1 MKFTLS
7 WLKDHL
13 DTSASVEAI
22 DEALTR
28 VGLEV
33 EAIEDKAKALAPFVV
48 GYVTECTKH
57 PNADK
62 LSVCKVDIGQ
72 GAPIQV
78 VCGAPNARQG
88 MKGVYAAPGTHIPGT
103 KLDLKKGVIRGV
115 ESNGM
120 LLSERELGLSDQ
132 HEGIIDLPATAP
144 VGKPYVELMDLG
156 DPVVEIAITP
166 NRPDALGIRGVA
178 RDLAAAGLG
187 ALKPEEKKAPVKG
200 AFKSPIAWKIEAPEN
215 NACPFVVGRYFRNVK
230 NGPSPEWMQRRLVA
244 IGLRPISA
252 LVDITN
258 YVTYDL
264 GRPLHVFDADKLAGD
279 LSMRPAREGE
289 EILALDGKTYK
300 LDPSITVI
308 ADAKGPHGIGGV
320 MGGELTG
327 CTPETKNVFLEV
339 ALFDRVRVAAA
350 GRKLGIQS
358 DARYRFER
366 GVDPESA
373 LWGAEVAAKLVAECC
388 GGEASEIVSAGT
400 MPKWQRDVAF
410 RPSRLKSLGGLA
422 VPAAETKRIFAALG
436 FKITDPH
443 PGPRHV
449 QGEDAPADVWSVA
462 VPPWRMDVDADGKG
476 GGEPDLIE
484 EILRIHGYD
493 KIPSV
498 SMTPGRLPHQTVTPH
513 QRRTRLARRALAA
526 RGLLEAVTW
535 SFMSSKHAPLF
546 LTGNRGPILLANPL
560 SADLDAMRPSTIG
573 NLLLAAQRNADRGV
587 PNAALFEVGPHYGGV
602 EPNDQSLVA
611 AGLRQG
617 ETPRHWAEKARK
629 LDAFDAKAD
638 ALAAL
643 EAAGGP
649 VGSVQ
654 TVAEAPPW
662 YHPGRSGSFKIGN
675 VALAHFGEVH
685 PRVLKALDVDGPCVA
700 FEVFL
705 DRLPPPKAKAG
716 KARALLKPS
725 PFQPVER
732 DFAFVVDAGVPAEKL
747 LRAAQNADKA
757 LITGAAIFDAYAGP
771 GIPDGK
777 KSVALSVTIQPTEK
791 TLTDAE
797 IEAIGAKIVAAV
809 TKQTGGVLRS

>member
-1 MKFTLS
+1 MKFTLG

-13 DTSASVEAI
+13 DTTASVEAI
-22 DEALTR
+22 DAALTR
-28 VGLEV
+28 GGLEV
-33 EAIEDKAKALAPFVV
+33 EGIEDKAKALAPFVV
-48 GYVTECTKH
+48 GYVVECTKH

-62 LSVCKVDIGQ
+62 LNVCKVDIGQ

-88 MKGVYAAPGTHIPGT
+88 MKGVYAAPGTHVPGT

-120 LLSERELGLSDQ
+120 LLSERELGLSDD
-132 HEGIIDLPATAP
+132 HEGIIDLPADAP

-178 RDLAAAGLG
+178 RDLAAMGVG
-187 ALKPEEKKAPVKG
+187 TLKPWPVKPVKG
-200 AFKSPIAWKIEAPEN
+200 TFQSPIAWKIAPDG
-215 NACPFVVGRYFRNVK
+215 NACPFVVGRYFRNVT
-230 NGPSPEWMQRRLVA
+230 NRPSPEWMQRRLVA

-279 LSMRPAREGE
+279 LTMRLAREGE

-308 ADAKGPHGIGGV
+308 ADANGAHGIGGV
-320 MGGELTG
+320 MGGENTG

-339 ALFDRVRVAAA
+339 ALFDRVKVAAA
-350 GRKLGIQS
+350 GRMLGIQS

-366 GVDPESA
+366 GIDPESV
-373 LWGAEVAAKLVAECC
+373 LWGAEIAAKLIAECC
-388 GGEASEIVSAGT
+388 GGEASEPVSAGE
-400 MPKWQRDVAF
+400 MPKWQRSVSF
-410 RPSRLKSLGGLA
+410 RPKRLETLGGVA
-422 VPAAETKRIFAALG
+422 VPPADAKRILSALG
-436 FKITDPH
+436 YETTNDA
-443 PGPRHV
+443 
-449 QGEDAPADVWSVA
+449 GESWTVA
-462 VPPWRMDVDADGKG
+462 IPPWRMDSEGEAD
-476 GGEPDLIE
+476 LVE

-493 KIPSV
+493 KIPPV

-526 RGLLEAVTW
+526 RGMLEAVTW
-535 SFMSSKHAPLF
+535 SFMNAKEAPLF
-546 LTGNRGPILLANPL
+546 LSGNRGPILLANPI
-560 SADLDAMRPSTIG
+560 SADLDAMRPSIVG
-573 NLLLAAQRNADRGV
+573 NLLRAAQRNADRGV
-587 PNAALFEVGPHYGGV
+587 ANAALFEVGPQYAGT
-602 EPNDQSLVA
+602 EPDDQTLVA

-629 LDAFDAKAD
+629 VDAYDAKAD

-654 TVAEAPPW
+654 TAAEAPPW
-662 YHPGRSGSFKIGN
+662 YHPGRAGTFKIGN
-675 VALAHFGEVH
+675 VALAYFGEVH
-685 PRVLKALDVDGPCVA
+685 PRVLKALDADGPCVA

-705 DRLPPPKAKAG
+705 DRLPPAKAKAG

-725 PFQPVER
+725 QFQPVER
-732 DFAFVVDAGVPAEKL
+732 DFAFVVDAGVPAEKVQ
-747 LRAAQNADKA
+747 RTAHNVDRA
-757 LITGAAIFDAYAGP
+757 LITAVSIFDAYAGP
-771 GIPDGK
+771 GIPEGK
-777 KSVALSVTIQPTEK
+777 KSVAIAVTIQPTEK

-797 IEAIGAKIVAAV
+797 IEAIGTKIVAAV
-809 TKQTGGVLRS
+809 QKQTGGTLRG

>member
-1 MKFTLS
+1 MKFTLA

-13 DTSASVEAI
+13 DTAASVEAI
-22 DEALTR
+22 DAALTR
-28 VGLEV
+28 AGLEV
-33 EAIEDKAKALAPFVV
+33 EGIEDKAKSLAPFVV

-62 LSVCKVDIGQ
+62 LSVCKVDIGR

-120 LLSERELGLSDQ
+120 LLSERELGISDE
-132 HEGIIDLPATAP
+132 HEGIIDLPGDAP
-144 VGKPYVELMDLG
+144 IGKPYVELMDLG

-166 NRPDALGIRGVA
+166 NRPDALGIRGIA
-178 RDLAAAGLG
+178 RDLAAMGVG
-187 ALKPEEKKAPVKG
+187 ALKPWPVKPVKG
-200 AFKSPIAWKIEAPEN
+200 TFKSPIAWRIAPEPD

-230 NGPSPEWMQRRLVA
+230 NGASPEWMQRRLVA

-279 LSMRPAREGE
+279 LTMRPAKEGE

-308 ADAKGPHGIGGV
+308 ADAKGAHGIGGV

-327 CTPETKNVFLEV
+327 CTPKTKNVFLEV
-339 ALFDRVRVAAA
+339 ALFDRVKVAAA

-373 LWGAEVAAKLVAECC
+373 LWGAEIAAKLVAECC
-388 GGEASEIVSAGT
+388 GGEASEIVSAGE
-400 MPKWQRDVAF
+400 MPKWQRSVAF
-410 RPSRLKSLGGLA
+410 RPKRLETLGGLA
-422 VPAAETKRIFAALG
+422 VPPAEAKRILGALG
-436 FKITDPH
+436 YEAANAN
-443 PGPRHV
+443 
-449 QGEDAPADVWSVA
+449 GESWTVA
-462 VPPWRMDVDADGKG
+462 IPPWRMDSEGEAD
-476 GGEPDLIE
+476 LVE
-484 EILRIHGYD
+484 EVLRIHGYD
-493 KIPSV
+493 KIPPV
-498 SMTPGRLPHQTVTPH
+498 GMTPGRLPHQTVTPH

-526 RGLLEAVTW
+526 RGMLEAVTW
-535 SFMSSKHAPLF
+535 SFMSAKDAPLF
-546 LTGNRGPILLANPL
+546 LTGNRPPILLANPI
-560 SADLDAMRPSTIG
+560 SADLDAMRPSIVG
-573 NLLLAAQRNADRGV
+573 NLLRAAQRNADRGV
-587 PNAALFEVGPHYGGV
+587 LNAALFEVGPQYAGT
-602 EPNDQSLVA
+602 EPDDQTLVA

-629 LDAFDAKAD
+629 VDAFDAKAD

-649 VGSVQ
+649 VGSLQ
-654 TVAEAPPW
+654 TVPEAPPW
-662 YHPGRSGSFKIGN
+662 YHPGRAGSFKIGN

-685 PRVLKALDVDGPCVA
+685 PRVLKALDADGPAVA

-716 KARALLKPS
+716 KARPLLKPS

-732 DFAFVVDAGVPAEKL
+732 DFAFVVDAAVPAEKL
-747 LRAAQNADKA
+747 LRAAQNADRA
-757 LITGAAIFDAYAGP
+757 LITAVSIFDSYAGP
-771 GIPDGK
+771 GIPEGK
-777 KSVALSVTIQPTEK
+777 KSVAIAVTIQPNEK

-809 TKQTGGVLRS
+809 QKQTGGVLRS

>member
-1 MKFTLS
+1 MKFTLG

-28 VGLEV
+28 AGLEV
-33 EAIEDKAKALAPFVV
+33 EGIEDKAKALAPFVV
-48 GYVTECTKH
+48 AYVVECAKH

-72 GAPIQV
+72 GAVIQV
-78 VCGAPNARQG
+78 VCGAPNARLG
-88 MKGVYAAPGTHIPGT
+88 MKGVYAPPGTHIPGT

-120 LLSERELGLSDQ
+120 LLSERELGISDEHQ
-132 HEGIIDLPATAP
+132 GIIDLPADAP
-144 VGKPYVELMDLG
+144 VGKRYVELMDLG

-166 NRPDALGIRGVA
+166 NRPDALGIRGIA
-178 RDLAAAGLG
+178 RDLAAMGVG
-187 ALKPEEKKAPVKG
+187 ALKPWPVKPVKG
-200 AFKSPIAWKIEAPEN
+200 TFKSPIAWKIEAGPD
-215 NACPFVVGRYFRNVK
+215 NACPFVVGRYFRNVT
-230 NGPSPEWMQRRLVA
+230 NGPSLEWMQRRLVA

-279 LSMRPAREGE
+279 LTMRPAREGE

-308 ADAKGPHGIGGV
+308 ADVKGAHGIGGV

-339 ALFDRVRVAAA
+339 ALFDRVKVAAA

-373 LWGAEVAAKLVAECC
+373 IWGAEVAAKLVAECC
-388 GGEASEIVSAGT
+388 GGEASEPVSAGT
-400 MPKWQRDVAF
+400 MPKWQRSVAF
-410 RPSRLKSLGGLA
+410 RPSRLATLGGLA
-422 VPAAETKRIFAALG
+422 VPPAEAKRILGALG
-436 FKITDPH
+436 YEATS
-443 PGPRHV
+443 
-449 QGEDAPADVWSVA
+449 DAGDNWTVSI
-462 VPPWRMDVDADGKG
+462 PPWRMDSEGEAD
-476 GGEPDLIE
+476 LVE
-484 EILRIHGYD
+484 EVLRIHGYD
-493 KIPSV
+493 KIPPV
-498 SMTPGRLPHQTVTPH
+498 GMTPGRLPHQTVTPH

-526 RGLLEAVTW
+526 RGMLEAVTW
-535 SFMSSKHAPLF
+535 SFMSAKEAPLF
-546 LTGNRGPILLANPL
+546 LAGNRAPILLANPI
-560 SADLDAMRPSTIG
+560 SADLDAMRPSIVG
-573 NLLLAAQRNADRGV
+573 NLLRAAQRNADRGV
-587 PNAALFEVGPHYGGV
+587 PNAALFEVGPHYAGT
-602 EPNDQSLVA
+602 EPEDQMLVA

-629 LDAFDAKAD
+629 LDAYDAKAD

-649 VGSVQ
+649 VASLQ
-654 TVAEAPPW
+654 TAAEAPPW
-662 YHPGRSGSFKIGN
+662 YHPGRAGSFKIGN
-675 VALAHFGEVH
+675 LALAHFGEVH

-725 PFQPVER
+725 PFQPVAR
-732 DFAFVVDAGVPAEKL
+732 DFAFVVDAAVPAEKVQ
-747 LRAAQNADKA
+747 RAARNVDRA
-757 LITGAAIFDAYAGP
+757 LISAVSIFDAYAGP
-771 GIPDGK
+771 GIPEGK
-777 KSVALSVTIQPTEK
+777 KSVALAVTIQPTER

-809 TKQTGGVLRS
+809 QKQTGGVLRS

>member
-1 MKFTLS
+1 MKFTLA

-13 DTSASVEAI
+13 DTTASVEAV

-28 VGLEV
+28 AGLEV

-62 LSVCKVDIGQ
+62 LSVCKVDIGR

-78 VCGAPNARQG
+78 VCGAPNARAG

-120 LLSERELGLSDQ
+120 LLSERELGISDQ
-132 HEGIIDLPATAP
+132 HEGIIDLPADAP

-166 NRPDALGIRGVA
+166 NRPDALGIRGIA
-178 RDLAAAGLG
+178 RDLAAMGVG
-187 ALKPEEKKAPVKG
+187 ALKPWPYAAIKG
-200 AFKSPIAWKIEAPEN
+200 AFKSPIAWKIEPGPN

-230 NGPSPEWMQRRLVA
+230 NGPSPEWIQRRLVA

-279 LSMRPAREGE
+279 LTMRPAKDGE
-289 EILALDGKTYK
+289 EIRALDGKTYK

-308 ADAKGPHGIGGV
+308 ADSKGAHGIGGV

-339 ALFDRVRVAAA
+339 ALFDRVRVAAT

-373 LWGAEVAAKLVAECC
+373 IWGAEVAAKLIAECC
-388 GGEASEIVSAGT
+388 GGEASEPVSAGA
-400 MPKWQRDVAF
+400 MPKWQKSVAF
-410 RPSRLKSLGGLA
+410 RPSRLASLGGLA
-422 VPAAETKRIFAALG
+422 VPPAEAKRILSTLGYEATSAAG
-436 FKITDPH
+436 DDWTVSI
-443 PGPRHV
+443 
-449 QGEDAPADVWSVA
+449 
-462 VPPWRMDVDADGKG
+462 PPWRMDSEGEAD
-476 GGEPDLIE
+476 LVE
-484 EILRIHGYD
+484 EVLRIHGYD
-493 KIPSV
+493 KIPPV
-498 SMTPGRLPHQTVTPH
+498 SMTAGRLPHQTVTPH
-513 QRRTRLARRALAA
+513 QRRTRLARRALAG
-526 RGLLEAVTW
+526 RGMLEAVTW
-535 SFMSSKHAPLF
+535 SFMNAKEAPLF
-546 LTGNRGPILLANPL
+546 LGGNRAPILLANPI
-560 SADLDAMRPSTIG
+560 SADLDAMRPSIVG
-573 NLLLAAQRNADRGV
+573 NLLRAAQRNADRGV
-587 PNAALFEVGPHYGGV
+587 PNAALYEVGPQYAGT
-602 EPNDQSLVA
+602 EPDDQTLVA

-629 LDAFDAKAD
+629 VDAYDAKAD

-649 VGSVQ
+649 VGSLQ
-654 TVAEAPPW
+654 TAAEAPAW

-685 PRVLKALDVDGPCVA
+685 PRVLKALDVDGPAVA

-725 PFQPVER
+725 QFQPVER
-732 DFAFVVDAGVPAEKL
+732 DFAFVVDAAVPAEKL
-747 LRAAQNADKA
+747 LRAAQNADRA
-757 LITGAAIFDAYAGP
+757 LITAASIFDAYAGP

-777 KSVALSVTIQPTEK
+777 KSVALSVTIQPVEK

-809 TKQTGGVLRS
+809 AKQTGGVLRS

>member
-1 MKFTLS
+1 MKFTLT

-13 DTSASVEAI
+13 DTTASVEAI
-22 DEALTR
+22 DAALTR
-28 VGLEV
+28 SGLEV
-33 EAIEDKAKALAPFVV
+33 EGIEDKAKALAPFVV
-48 GYVTECTKH
+48 GYVTECAKH

-120 LLSERELGLSDQ
+120 LLSERELGISDEHQ
-132 HEGIIDLPATAP
+132 GIIDLPGDAP
-144 VGKPYVELMDLG
+144 IGKPYVDLLNLG
-156 DPVVEIAITP
+156 DAVVEIAITP
-166 NRPDALGIRGVA
+166 NRPDALGIRGIA
-178 RDLAAAGLG
+178 RDLAAMGLG
-187 ALKPEEKKAPVKG
+187 TMTPWRYPPIKG
-200 AFKSPIAWKIEAPEN
+200 AFKSSIAWKIETPPGAS
-215 NACPFVVGRYFRNVK
+215 NACQYVVGRYFRNVT

-279 LSMRPAREGE
+279 LTMRPAMDGE

-308 ADAKGPHGIGGV
+308 ADTEGAHGIGGV

-339 ALFDRVRVAAA
+339 ALFDRVRVAAT

-373 LWGAEVAAKLVAECC
+373 NWGAEVAAKLIAECC
-388 GGEASEIVSAGT
+388 GGEASEPVSAGA
-400 MPKWQRDVAF
+400 MPKWQRSVSF
-410 RPSRLKSLGGLA
+410 RPSRLATLGGLA
-422 VPAAETKRIFAALG
+422 VPPAEAKRILSALG
-436 FKITDPH
+436 YAARGD
-443 PGPRHV
+443 
-449 QGEDAPADVWSVA
+449 GESWA
-462 VPPWRMDVDADGKG
+462 VSIPPWRMDSEGEAD
-476 GGEPDLIE
+476 LVE
-484 EILRIHGYD
+484 EILRIYGYD
-493 KIPSV
+493 KIPPV
-498 SMTPGRLPHQTVTPH
+498 SMAPGSLPHQTVTPH
-513 QRRTRLARRALAA
+513 QRRTRLARRALAT

-535 SFMSSKHAPLF
+535 SFMSSKDAPLF
-546 LTGNRGPILLANPL
+546 GGGQPGMMLANPI
-560 SADLDAMRPSTIG
+560 SADLDAMRTSIVG
-573 NLLLAAQRNADRGV
+573 NLLRAAQRNADRGV
-587 PNAALFEVGPHYGGV
+587 LNAALFEVGPQYAGT
-602 EPNDQSLVA
+602 EPEDQALMA
-611 AGLRQG
+611 AGIRQG

-629 LDAFDAKAD
+629 VDAFDAKAD

-649 VGSVQ
+649 VSSLQ
-654 TVAEAPPW
+654 TAAEAPPW
-662 YHPGRSGSFKIGN
+662 YHPGRAGSFKIGN

-685 PRVLKALDVDGPCVA
+685 PRVLKALDVDGPAIA
-700 FEVFL
+700 FEVYL
-705 DRLPPPKAKAG
+705 DRLPPPKVKAG
-716 KARALLKPS
+716 KARPLLKPS
-725 PFQPVER
+725 QFQPVER
-732 DFAFVVDAGVPAEKL
+732 DFAFVVDASVPAEKL
-747 LRAAQNADKA
+747 LRAAQNADRA
-757 LITGAAIFDAYAGP
+757 LIAGASIFDAYAGP
-771 GIPDGK
+771 GIPEGK

-809 TKQTGGVLRS
+809 AKQTGGVLRS

>member
-1 MKFTLS
+1 MKFTLG

-13 DTSASVEAI
+13 DTAASVDAI
-22 DEALTR
+22 DAALTR
-28 VGLEV
+28 GGLEV

-62 LSVCKVDIGQ
+62 LSVCKVDIGR

-88 MKGVYAAPGTHIPGT
+88 MKGVYAPPGTHIPGT

-120 LLSERELGLSDQ
+120 LLSERELGLSDEHQ
-132 HEGIIDLPATAP
+132 GIIELPGDAP
-144 VGKPYVELMDLG
+144 IGKPYVELMDLG

-166 NRPDALGIRGVA
+166 NRPDALGIRGIA
-178 RDLAAAGLG
+178 RDLAAMGVG
-187 ALKPEEKKAPVKG
+187 ALKPWPVKPVKG
-200 AFKSPIAWKIEAPEN
+200 TFRSPIAWKIDPAPG
-215 NACPFVVGRYFRNVK
+215 NACPFVVGRYFRNVT
-230 NGPSPEWMQRRLVA
+230 NGPSPEWMQRRLIA

-264 GRPLHVFDADKLAGD
+264 GRPLHAFDADKLAGD
-279 LSMRPAREGE
+279 LTMRLARAGE
-289 EILALDGKTYK
+289 EILALDGKTYT
-300 LDPSITVI
+300 LDSSITVI
-308 ADAKGPHGIGGV
+308 ADARGAHGIGGV

-388 GGEASEIVSAGT
+388 GGEASELVSAGA
-400 MPKWQRDVAF
+400 MPKWQRSVAF
-410 RPSRLKSLGGLA
+410 RPKRLETLGGLA
-422 VPAAETKRIFAALG
+422 VPPPEAKRILAALG
-436 FKITDPH
+436 YEAASAN
-443 PGPRHV
+443 
-449 QGEDAPADVWSVA
+449 GESWSVSI
-462 VPPWRMDVDADGKG
+462 PPWRMDSEGEAD
-476 GGEPDLIE
+476 LVE

-493 KIPSV
+493 KIPPV

-526 RGLLEAVTW
+526 RGMLEAVTW
-535 SFMSSKHAPLF
+535 SFMSAKEAPLF
-546 LTGNRGPILLANPL
+546 LAGNRGPILLANPI
-560 SADLDAMRPSTIG
+560 SADLDAMRPSTVG
-573 NLLLAAQRNADRGV
+573 NLLRAAQRNADRGV
-587 PNAALFEVGPHYGGV
+587 PNAALFEVGPQYAGT
-602 EPNDQSLVA
+602 EPDDQTLVA

-617 ETPRHWAEKARK
+617 ETPRHWAETARK
-629 LDAFDAKAD
+629 VDAFDAKAD

-649 VGSVQ
+649 VASLQ
-654 TVAEAPPW
+654 TAAEAPAW
-662 YHPGRSGSFKIGN
+662 YHPGRSGTFKIGN

-716 KARALLKPS
+716 KARPLLKPS

-732 DFAFVVDAGVPAEKL
+732 DFAFVVDAAVPAEKVQ
-747 LRAAQNADKA
+747 RTAQNVDRA
-757 LITGAAIFDAYAGP
+757 LITAVSIFDAYAGP

-777 KSVALSVTIQPTEK
+777 KSVAIAVTIQPTEK

-797 IEAIGAKIVAAV
+797 IEAIGARIVAAV
-809 TKQTGGVLRS
+809 QKQTGGVLRS

>member
-1 MKFTLS
+1 MKFTLA

-13 DTSASVEAI
+13 DTAASVDAV
-22 DEALTR
+22 DAALTR
-28 VGLEV
+28 GGLEV

-48 GYVTECTKH
+48 GHVTECTKH

-120 LLSERELGLSDQ
+120 LLSERELGLSDEHQ
-132 HEGIIDLPATAP
+132 GIIDLPADAP
-144 VGKPYVELMDLG
+144 VGKPYVELMELG

-166 NRPDALGIRGVA
+166 NRPDALGIRGIA
-178 RDLAAAGLG
+178 RDLAAMGVG
-187 ALKPEEKKAPVKG
+187 ALRPWPVKPVKG
-200 AFKSPIAWKIEAPEN
+200 TFKSPIAWKIDPAPG
-215 NACPFVVGRYFRNVK
+215 NACPFVVGRYFRNVT
-230 NGPSPEWMQRRLVA
+230 NHPSPEWMQRRLTA

-279 LSMRPAREGE
+279 LTMRLARDGE
-289 EILALDGKTYK
+289 EIRALDGKTYT
-300 LDPSITVI
+300 LDRSITVI
-308 ADAKGPHGIGGV
+308 ADAKGAHGIGGV

-327 CTPETKNVFLEV
+327 CTPETRNVFLEV

-373 LWGAEVAAKLVAECC
+373 LWGAEIAAKLVAECC
-388 GGEASEIVSAGT
+388 GGEASEPVSAGA
-400 MPKWQRDVAF
+400 MPKWQRSVAF
-410 RPSRLKSLGGLA
+410 RPQRLETLGGLA
-422 VPAAETKRIFAALG
+422 VPPAEAKRILAALG
-436 FKITDPH
+436 YEATNAN
-443 PGPRHV
+443 
-449 QGEDAPADVWSVA
+449 GESWTVA
-462 VPPWRMDVDADGKG
+462 IPPWRMDSEGEAD
-476 GGEPDLIE
+476 LVE

-493 KIPSV
+493 KIPPV

-526 RGLLEAVTW
+526 RGMLEAVTW
-535 SFMSSKHAPLF
+535 SFMSAKEAPLF
-546 LTGNRGPILLANPL
+546 LAGNRGPILLANPI

-573 NLLLAAQRNADRGV
+573 NLLRAAQRNADRGV
-587 PNAALFEVGPHYGGV
+587 PNAALFEVGPQYAGT
-602 EPNDQSLVA
+602 EPDDQTLVA

-629 LDAFDAKAD
+629 VDAFDAKAD

-649 VGSVQ
+649 VASLQ
-654 TVAEAPPW
+654 TAAEAPAW
-662 YHPGRSGSFKIGN
+662 YHPGRSGTFKIGN
-675 VALAHFGEVH
+675 VALAYFGEVH

-716 KARALLKPS
+716 KARPLLKPS

-732 DFAFVVDAGVPAEKL
+732 DFAFVVDAAVPAEKVQ
-747 LRAAQNADKA
+747 RSAQNVDRA
-757 LITGAAIFDAYAGP
+757 LITAVAIFDSYAGP

-777 KSVALSVTIQPTEK
+777 KSIAIAVTIQPTEK

-809 TKQTGGVLRS
+809 QKQTGGVLRS

>member
-1 MKFTLS
+1 MKFTLG

-22 DEALTR
+22 DAALTR
-28 VGLEV
+28 GGLEV

-48 GYVTECTKH
+48 GYVVECTKH

-88 MKGVYAAPGTHIPGT
+88 MKGVYAAPGTHVPGT

-120 LLSERELGLSDQ
+120 LLSERELGLSDD
-132 HEGIIDLPATAP
+132 HEGIIDLPADAP

-178 RDLAAAGLG
+178 RDLAAMGVG
-187 ALKPEEKKAPVKG
+187 ALKPWPVKPVKG
-200 AFKSPIAWKIEAPEN
+200 AFRSPVAWQIAPDG
-215 NACPFVVGRYFRNVK
+215 NACPFVVGRYFRNVT
-230 NGPSPEWMQRRLVA
+230 NRPSPEWMQRRLVA

-279 LSMRPAREGE
+279 LTMRTAREGE
-289 EILALDGKTYK
+289 EILALDGKTYR

-308 ADAKGPHGIGGV
+308 ADANGAHGIGGV
-320 MGGELTG
+320 MGGENTG

-339 ALFDRVRVAAA
+339 ALFDRVKVAAA

-373 LWGAEVAAKLVAECC
+373 LWGAEIAAMLIAECC
-388 GGEASEIVSAGT
+388 GGEASEPVSAGA
-400 MPKWQRDVAF
+400 MPKWQKSVSF
-410 RPSRLKSLGGLA
+410 RPKRLESLGGLA
-422 VPAAETKRIFAALG
+422 VPPAEAKRILSALG
-436 FKITDPH
+436 YEATSDA
-443 PGPRHV
+443 
-449 QGEDAPADVWSVA
+449 GESWTVSI
-462 VPPWRMDVDADGKG
+462 PPWRMDSEGEAD
-476 GGEPDLIE
+476 LVE

-493 KIPSV
+493 RIPPV

-526 RGLLEAVTW
+526 RGMLEAVTW
-535 SFMSSKHAPLF
+535 SFMSAKEAPLF
-546 LTGNRGPILLANPL
+546 LSGNRGPIMLANPI
-560 SADLDAMRPSTIG
+560 SADLDAMRPSIVG
-573 NLLLAAQRNADRGV
+573 NLLRAAQRNADRGV
-587 PNAALFEVGPHYGGV
+587 SNAALFEVGPQYAGT
-602 EPNDQSLVA
+602 EPNDQTLVA

-629 LDAFDAKAD
+629 VDAYDAKAD

-654 TVAEAPPW
+654 TAAEAPAW

-705 DRLPPPKAKAG
+705 DRLPPAKAKAG

-732 DFAFVVDAGVPAEKL
+732 DFAFVVDAAVPAEKVQ
-747 LRAAQNADKA
+747 RTAQNVDRA
-757 LITGAAIFDAYAGP
+757 LITAVSIFDAYAGP
-771 GIPDGK
+771 GIPEGK
-777 KSVALSVTIQPTEK
+777 KSVAIAVTIQPTDK

-809 TKQTGGVLRS
+809 QKQTSGALRS

>member
-1 MKFTLS
+1 MKFTLA

-13 DTSASVEAI
+13 DTAASVDQVDA
-22 DEALTR
+22 ALTR
-28 VGLEV
+28 GGLEV
-33 EAIEDKAKALAPFVV
+33 EAIEDKAKSLAPFVV
-48 GYVTECTKH
+48 GFVTECAKH

-72 GAPIQV
+72 GTPIQV

-120 LLSERELGLSDQ
+120 LLSERELGLSNE
-132 HEGIIDLPATAP
+132 HEGIIDLPGDAP
-144 VGKPYVELMDLG
+144 IGKPYVELMDLG

-178 RDLAAAGLG
+178 RDLAAMGVG
-187 ALKPEEKKAPVKG
+187 ALKPWRYPPVKG
-200 AFKSPIAWKIEAPEN
+200 AFKSPVAWKIETGQN
-215 NACPFVVGRYFRNVK
+215 NACPFVVGRYFRNVT
-230 NGPSPEWMQRRLVA
+230 NGPSPAWMQRRLVA

-289 EILALDGKTYK
+289 EILALDGKTYR

-308 ADAKGPHGIGGV
+308 ADAKGVHGIGGV
-320 MGGELTG
+320 MGGVLTG
-327 CTPETKNVFLEV
+327 CTPATKSVFLEV
-339 ALFDRVRVAAA
+339 ALFDRVRVAAT

-373 LWGAEVAAKLVAECC
+373 VWGAEVAAKLIAECC
-388 GGEASEIVSAGT
+388 GGEASEPVSAGT
-400 MPKWQRDVAF
+400 MPKWQRSVAF
-410 RPSRLKSLGGLA
+410 RPRRLATLGGLA
-422 VPAAETKRIFAALG
+422 VPPADAKRILSALG
-436 FKITDPH
+436 YEATSAS
-443 PGPRHV
+443 
-449 QGEDAPADVWSVA
+449 GESWTVSI
-462 VPPWRMDVDADGKG
+462 PPWRMDSE
-476 GGEPDLIE
+476 GEADLIE
-484 EILRIHGYD
+484 EILRIYGYD
-493 KIPSV
+493 KIPPVSV
-498 SMTPGRLPHQTVTPH
+498 TTGGLPHQTVTPH

-526 RGLLEAVTW
+526 RGMLEAVTW
-535 SFMSSKHAPLF
+535 SFMSAKEAPLF
-546 LTGNRGPILLANPL
+546 AGGKAPILLANPI
-560 SADLDAMRPSTIG
+560 SADLDAMRPSIVG
-573 NLLLAAQRNADRGV
+573 NLMRAAQRNADRGV
-587 PNAALFEVGPHYGGV
+587 LNAALFEVGPQYAGT
-602 EPNDQSLVA
+602 EPEDQTLVA

-617 ETPRHWAEKARK
+617 EMPRHWAEKARTV
-629 LDAFDAKAD
+629 DAFDAKAD

-649 VGSVQ
+649 VGSLQ
-654 TVAEAPPW
+654 TAAEAPAW
-662 YHPGRSGSFKIGN
+662 YHPGRAGSFKIGN

-685 PRVLKALDVDGPCVA
+685 PRVLKALDADGPAVA

-716 KARALLKPS
+716 KARPLLKPS

-732 DFAFVVDAGVPAEKL
+732 DFAFVVDAAVPAEKL
-747 LRAAQNADKA
+747 LRAAQNADRA
-757 LITGAAIFDAYAGP
+757 LIAGASIFDAYAGP
-771 GIPDGK
+771 GIPEGK
-777 KSVALSVTIQPTEK
+777 KSIALSVTIQPTEK

-809 TKQTGGVLRS
+809 QKQTGGVLRS

>member
-13 DTSASVEAI
+13 DTAASAEAVA
-22 DEALTR
+22 EALTR
-28 VGLEV
+28 GGLEV
-33 EAIEDKAKALAPFVV
+33 EGIEDKAKALAPFVV
-48 GYVTECTKH
+48 GHVVECAKH

-62 LSVCKVDIGQ
+62 LSVCKVDIGH

-88 MKGVYAAPGTHIPGT
+88 MKGVYAPPGTHVPGT

-120 LLSERELGLSDQ
+120 LLSERELGISDEHQ
-132 HEGIIDLPATAP
+132 GIIDLPADAP
-144 VGKPYVELMDLG
+144 VGKRYVDLLDLG

-166 NRPDALGIRGVA
+166 NRPDALGIRGIA
-178 RDLAAAGLG
+178 RDLAAMGVG
-187 ALKPEEKKAPVKG
+187 ALKPWPVKPVKG
-200 AFKSPIAWKIEAPEN
+200 TFRSPIAWTIAPDG
-215 NACPFVVGRYFRNVK
+215 NACPFVVGRYFRNVT
-230 NGPSPEWMQRRLVA
+230 NRPSPDWMQRRLVA

-264 GRPLHVFDADKLAGD
+264 GRPLHVFDADKLAGG
-279 LSMRPAREGE
+279 LAMRLARAGE
-289 EILALDGKTYK
+289 EILALDGKTYR

-308 ADAKGPHGIGGV
+308 ADAAAEDGGRAHGIGGV
-320 MGGELTG
+320 MGGENTG

-339 ALFDRVRVAAA
+339 ALFDRVKIAAA

-373 LWGAEVAAKLVAECC
+373 VWGAEIAAKLIAECC
-388 GGEASEIVSAGT
+388 GGEASEPVSAGA
-400 MPKWQRDVAF
+400 MPEWRRSVAF
-410 RPSRLKSLGGLA
+410 RPRRLESLGGLA
-422 VPAAETKRIFAALG
+422 VPPAEAKRILGALG
-436 FKITDPH
+436 YAATNDSGDSWTVSI
-443 PGPRHV
+443 
-449 QGEDAPADVWSVA
+449 
-462 VPPWRMDVDADGKG
+462 PPWRMDSEGEAD
-476 GGEPDLIE
+476 LVE

-493 KIPSV
+493 RIPPV
-498 SMTPGRLPHQTVTPH
+498 SMTPGGLPHQTVTPH

-526 RGLLEAVTW
+526 RGMLEAVTW
-535 SFMSSKHAPLF
+535 SFMNAKEAPLF
-546 LTGNRGPILLANPL
+546 LSGNRSPILLANPI
-560 SADLDAMRPSTIG
+560 SADLDAMRPSIVG
-573 NLLLAAQRNADRGV
+573 NLLRAAQRNADRGV
-587 PNAALFEVGPHYGGV
+587 PNAALFEVGPQYAGT
-602 EPNDQSLVA
+602 EPEDQTLVA

-629 LDAFDAKAD
+629 LDAYDAKAD

-649 VGSVQ
+649 VGSLQ
-654 TVAEAPPW
+654 TAAEAPAW

-700 FEVFL
+700 FEVFI
-705 DRLPPPKAKAG
+705 DRLPPAKAKAG
-716 KARALLKPS
+716 KARALLRPS
-725 PFQPVER
+725 QFQPVER
-732 DFAFVVDAGVPAEKL
+732 DFAFVVDAGVAAEKVQ
-747 LRAAQNADKA
+747 RTAQNVDRA
-757 LITGAAIFDAYAGP
+757 LIAAVSVFDAYAGP
-771 GIPDGK
+771 GIPEGK
-777 KSVALSVTIQPTEK
+777 KSVAIAVTIQPTEK

-797 IEAIGAKIVAAV
+797 IDAIGAKIVAAV
-809 TKQTGGVLRS
+809 AKQTGGTLRN